1 MNRAA
6 RGIEN
11 IFRERYGREAIFLP
25 SGRLGLFLAFQEWF
39 RSGDRLLISPVND
52 DVVFFTILAAGLV
65 PVIAPLDPC
74 TGNLDS
80 DKVDPATW
88 SHVQGVMT
96 TNLYGIPDNME
107 RLLEISRRHGL
118 VLIEDAC
125 QALDSRFAGRRIG
138 SFSEASVFSLSKHIP
153 GVGGVLSFSDP
164 GRRHSLL
171 ARAKAEIRQPSRLRG
186 NIKSVAN
193 ATGTLELLRQAHRQ
207 MLRLRKDRVGH
218 RIPYSPKE
226 ICDAR
231 KAGGGLD
238 RFDRWVRIDLAEYRT
253 ALSEERIGA
262 TLGMLEVFEDNRQ
275 SRKKGMRKLLQLGFT
290 PSDIFIPDDCAL
302 FKVPLFVRDREA
314 VLRRFG
320 GRGLSLEYIY
330 DPPLDVY
337 ATSEVAERF
346 PSPDNQEREDQQQ
359 RAQFKQ
365 RHQQRARREQR
376 QHAQVRGDNR
386 RGPGGLKSN
395 GLVGDRTRLPRQA
408 RHLRQEDIRPGAAFE
423 QTGQHPAR
431 HNTQPGPQAA
441 RRRP

>member
-346 PSPDNQEREDQQQ
+346 PSPDAANRWSLDVLPVDPLNADTFLELLKE
-359 RAQFKQ
+359 FPPL
-365 RHQQRARREQR
+365 
-376 QHAQVRGDNR
+376 VRSWDSR
-386 RGPGGLKSN
+386 S
-395 GLVGDRTRLPRQA
+395 
-408 RHLRQEDIRPGAAFE
+408 
-423 QTGQHPAR
+423 
-431 HNTQPGPQAA
+431 
-441 RRRP
+441 